1 MIRTTEISIS
11 HELDKRPVGSAER
24 WVCCGYALTRLI
36 RAVPQVW
43 ASPPA
48 TEGFAITLDAIAAHG
63 EPGVTLP
70 PGPPFFRCVRPP
82 ASIQRAGLRTA
93 CLWTGDRDDPI

>member
-1 MIRTTEISIS
+1 MIRTEISIS

-24 WVCCGYALTRLI
+24 SDCCGYALTLLI

-70 PGPPFFRCVRPP
+70 PGPPFFRCGSP
-82 ASIQRAGLRTA
+82 ACEA
-93 CLWTGDRDDPI
+93 